1 MSISVSSLAQSATQ
15 MKAQDIQLELSS
27 AIMKQIKDQKEVEGQ
42 LLLKLM
48 SPPPSLDGTGKMV
61 DIQA

>member
-1 MSISVSSLAQSATQ
+1 
-15 MKAQDIQLELSS
+15 MKAQDIQLELAS
-27 AIMKQIKDQKEVEGQ
+27 AVMKQIKDQKEVEGQ